1 MNNENTEN
9 STENKKLNK
18 IKFRSLKKSELSK
31 LAKDIAMDKVF
42 CSFFVPETQQ
52 ENLLGMI
59 FMPILFGATKDY
71 SKEEIDDIGF
81 IYEYYDKAGPR
92 GINGYPIFFSCGFVG
107 KNDAR
112 KIRDKVIKIKKM
124 IESA

>member
-9 STENKKLNK
+9 TVEDKKLNK
-18 IKFRSLKKSELSK
+18 IKFRSLKKIEISK

-42 CSFFVPETQQ
+42 CSFFVPETEQK
-52 ENLLGMI
+52 NLLGMI

-71 SKEEIDDIGF
+71 SEEEIKDIGF

-92 GINGYPIFFSCGFVG
+92 GINGYPIFFSCGFVS
-107 KNDAR
+107 KTDAR
-112 KIRDKVIKIKKM
+112 KILDKVVKIKKM
-124 IESA
+124 IENA